1 MDKKKFIAKHLHT
14 VLSCVI
20 TFSVIIILWCTNI
33 LQTFAFMDDN
43 FLITCGLVIVE
54 VCVLGVFYILVLMIT
69 EIIFDKFTAMYA
81 YKSLTGTITNKRKE
95 EYTYFYRTGNMTY
108 PRHTEDFYIDV
119 QVDGINVSVY
129 VYLDT
134 YEKLTIGDTVEIQQ
148 EDTYRLGVYIYTS
161 YYFVKK
167 IK

>member
-1 MDKKKFIAKHLHT
+1 
-14 VLSCVI
+14 
-20 TFSVIIILWCTNI
+20 
-33 LQTFAFMDDN
+33 
-43 FLITCGLVIVE
+43 
-54 VCVLGVFYILVLMIT
+54 
-69 EIIFDKFTAMYA
+69 
-81 YKSLTGTITNKRKE
+81 
-95 EYTYFYRTGNMTY
+95 MTY

>member
-1 MDKKKFIAKHLHT
+1 
-14 VLSCVI
+14 
-20 TFSVIIILWCTNI
+20 
-33 LQTFAFMDDN
+33 MDDN

-69 EIIFDKFTAMYA
+69 EIIFDKFTATYA

-95 EYTYFYRTGNMTY
+95 EYTYFYRMGNMTY
-108 PRHTEDFYIDV
+108 PRHTKDFYIDV